1 MRTVRL
7 SQTISPFGVGAIVD
21 VLGESLMGV
30 DISEWP
36 YERTV
41 RVESKRLEERLG
53 VLELRSPPSVPA
65 KPSTNSPGIHYQ
77 RFPRW
82 LFCQDCRRMQ
92 HYRSQQETGR
102 PPQCGQCKGKLVPMR
117 FVAVCA
123 TKGHIRDIPWDGWAH
138 SEAESDAQRRCHDRV
153 LIFET
158 AAQGNEGLSGLVVRC
173 RTCGASRDL
182 GDLPSRGALKRIGV
196 GCSGGQPWQRN
207 TPPCDD
213 PLEVLQRGATNVT
226 LPDTTTALDIPEASS
241 AVRDIAA
248 EVRQHRN
255 FEDVQSAP
263 HGPRAAIL
271 IELIAED
278 LGVEEGQVRQALNGD
293 PNEVL
298 RDARRGLLS
307 DEWDAFLQVTG
318 SPDGPVGTP
327 DFVISATRFIRP
339 DPDVSPVI
347 VQLDGYVDTVVLAH
361 RLREIRVLHGFRRY
375 TGDADLVDVN
385 LGRRGRGRWL
395 PAIESF
401 GEGVFIS
408 LDQERLAEWERQE
421 EVQERVAI
429 IESRRRRSILG
440 ARLFEA
446 TPRAVLLHTLAHLL
460 MRRLA
465 FSCGY
470 SSASLR
476 ERVYAETTP
485 RAEAGLL
492 IYTAAGD
499 SEGTLGGLV
508 REGESPRLARTFV
521 AAIEEAGWCSS
532 DPLCRESR
540 GQGMNSLN
548 RAACH
553 GCSLVAETSCERSNV
568 LLDRVLVV
576 GDDTIPGFFQ
586 EILETIRAE
595 TVFRSQRSIHE

>member
-21 VLGESLMGV
+21 VMGESLMGV
-30 DISEWP
+30 DISQWP

-53 VLELRSPPSVPA
+53 VQELRSPPSVPA
-65 KPSTNSPGIHYQ
+65 KPSTNSPGILYQ

-82 LFCQDCRRMQ
+82 LFCQDCRRMH
-92 HYRSQQETGR
+92 HYRTQQETGQ
-102 PPQCGQCKGKLVPMR
+102 PPQCGQCRGKLVPMR
-117 FVAVCA
+117 FIAVCA
-123 TKGHIRDIPWDGWAH
+123 TKGHARDIPWDKWAH
-138 SEAESDAQRRCHDRV
+138 SAPESEAQRRCHDHV
-153 LIFET
+153 LNFDT
-158 AAQGNEGLSGLVVRC
+158 AVRGNEGLSGLVVRC
-173 RTCGASRDL
+173 LTCGASRDL
-182 GDLPSRGALKRIGV
+182 GDLPSRKALHRIGV
-196 GCSGGQPWQRN
+196 TCTGGQPWQHN

-226 LPDTTTALDIPEASS
+226 LADTTTALDIPEPSGA
-241 AVRDIAA
+241 ARDIAA

-255 FEDVQSAP
+255 FDDVQSAP
-263 HGPRAAIL
+263 YGPRAAVL

-278 LGVEEGQVRQALNGD
+278 LGIDESQVRQALDGD

-298 RDARRGLLS
+298 RESRRGLLS
-307 DEWDAFLQVTG
+307 DEWDAFLEATG
-318 SPDGPVGTP
+318 STDGPVGTP
-327 DFVISATRFIRP
+327 DFVISATPFTRP
-339 DPDVSPVI
+339 DLDTSPVTA
-347 VQLDGYVDTVVLAH
+347 QLSEYIDAVVLAH

-395 PAIESF
+395 PAVESF
-401 GEGVFIS
+401 GEGVFLS
-408 LDQERLAEWERQE
+408 LDQELLNEWEQQE
-421 EVQERVAI
+421 EVQARVAVL
-429 IESRRRRSILG
+429 ESRRRRSIMG
-440 ARLFEA
+440 SRLFEA

-485 RAEAGLL
+485 RAEAGFLV
-492 IYTAAGD
+492 YTASGD
-499 SEGTLGGLV
+499 AEGTLGGLV
-508 REGESPRLARTFV
+508 REGEAPRLARTLV

-576 GDDTIPGFFQ
+576 GDENTPGFFQ
-586 EILETIRAE
+586 KILEAIRAE
-595 TVFRSQRSIHE
+595 TVSRSRRLINE